1 MACPGGS
8 VLVEGDDL
16 IADGVVPEVR
26 LGDDMVPVEFAGR
39 RTLRIRVPSTSEGGV
54 LPLRIGHGTGVS
66 VLLEIGRTV
75 ATGVNQVDSPAFDR
89 AGRLYVT
96 YSGSRGQQVPVS
108 IFRVGPTGARESF
121 SSAIANPTSMAF
133 SPDGVLYVSN
143 RFNGTVY
150 RVADDGTANEF
161 ATHLG
166 MPCGLAWS
174 HDGALFVGDRSGNI
188 FRVRPDGQA
197 FMIATLP
204 PSVAAYHLAM
214 GPERALYVTAPTLTT
229 RDRIYRIQMDGSTDV
244 LARDFGRPQGLAFD
258 AHGRLFVT
266 DALAGDSGLF
276 QVAQNGARTI
286 AVSGEN
292 LIGVAFT
299 PGGGFV
305 LASNDCV
312 FGFAGEPA
320 AAAGG
325 R

>member
-1 MACPGGS
+1 MACPGGAITI
-8 VLVEGDDL
+8 EGDDL
-16 IADGVVPEVR
+16 TGPGAVPEVR
-26 LGDDMVPVEFAGR
+26 LGDDLTAIEFASR
-39 RTLRIRVPSTSEGGV
+39 RRLRLRVPATSTGGV
-54 LPLRIGHGTGVS
+54 LPLRIGHGTGGS
-66 VLLEIGRTV
+66 VMVEIARTIV
-75 ATGVNQVDSPAFDR
+75 TGVNQVDSPAFDR
-89 AGRLYVT
+89 EGRLYVT
-96 YSGSRGQQVPVS
+96 FSGSRGQQVPVS
-108 IFRVGPTGARESF
+108 IFRVGPTGARDSF
-121 SSAIANPTSMAF
+121 SSAIPNPTSMAF

-143 RFNGTVY
+143 RFDGTVY
-150 RVADDGTANEF
+150 RVASDGSATEF

-174 HDGALFVGDRSGNI
+174 SDGALFVGDRSGNI

-204 PSVAAYHLAM
+204 PSVAAFHLAM
-214 GPERALYVTAPTLTT
+214 GPDRALYVTAPTLTT
-229 RDRIYRIQMDGSTDV
+229 RDRIYRIQIDGSTDV
-244 LARDFGRPQGLAFD
+244 LADDFGRPQGLAFD

-266 DALAGDSGLF
+266 DALAGESGLF
-276 QVAQNGARTI
+276 HLAQDGARRL

-299 PGGGFV
+299 PGGGLV

-320 AAAGG
+320 RATVA

>member
-1 MACPGGS
+1 M
-8 VLVEGDDL
+8 VIVEGDDL
-16 IADGVVPEVR
+16 IAGGLVPDVR
-26 LGDDMVPVEFAGR
+26 LGDDPAPVEFASR
-39 RTLRIRVPSTSEGGV
+39 RTLRIRVPSASAGGV

-66 VLLEIGRTV
+66 VLLEIGRPL
-75 ATGVNQVDSPAFDR
+75 ATGVNQVDSPVFDR
-89 AGRLYVT
+89 EGRLYVT

-121 SSAIANPTSMAF
+121 SSAIGNPTSMAF

-143 RFNGTVY
+143 RFDGTVY
-150 RVADDGTANEF
+150 RVADDGTAAAF

-174 HDGALFVGDRSGNI
+174 DDGALLVGDRSGNI
-188 FRVRPDGQA
+188 FRVRADGQA

-204 PSVAAYHLAM
+204 PSVAAFHLAM

-244 LARDFGRPQGLAFD
+244 LAGDFGRPQGLAFD
-258 AHGRLFVT
+258 PHGRLFVT

-276 QVAQNGARTI
+276 EVAHDGARSM

-299 PGGGFV
+299 PGGGVV

-312 FGFAGEPA
+312 FGFAGDPA
-320 AAAGG
+320 AALA